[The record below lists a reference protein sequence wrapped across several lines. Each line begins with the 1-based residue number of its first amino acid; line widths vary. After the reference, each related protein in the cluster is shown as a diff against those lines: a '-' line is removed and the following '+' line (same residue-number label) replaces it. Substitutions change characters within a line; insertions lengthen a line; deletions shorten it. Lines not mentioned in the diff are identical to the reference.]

1 MNFVIILEALK
12 FYKSR
17 SARTI
22 QVWFVLLYGINI
34 LPFILPFVDLNF
46 DAYAQA
52 LGDLMKGSLP
62 DGGLT
67 QIMTRGNW
75 IFLGLMVLTS
85 LISSFFTLM
94 YAVGVVSETDAEQPQ
109 HILRRSLASLP
120 RLLLFGLLMAVP
132 AILSSCLAFIPLI
145 VFGVMMYFLPLN
157 LALDKL
163 TLTEAMQ
170 RSFESTKQRRF
181 FIFLQIVLLSLLI
194 SLPETLVESLVPGE
208 TLPYAFVSTFF
219 VVLRALVQGRLM
231 GILYLLIVKKVQ
243 FVLPSKTTD

>member
-1 MNFVIILEALK
+1 VNFVIILEALK

-120 RLLLFGLLMAVP
+120 RLLLFGLLMDGCAGNLVILPRFHTADCFWRDDVFP
-132 AILSSCLAFIPLI
+132 AAEP
-145 VFGVMMYFLPLN
+145 G
-157 LALDKL
+157 AGQAD
-163 TLTEAMQ
+163 AD
-170 RSFESTKQRRF
+170 RSD
-181 FIFLQIVLLSLLI
+181 
-194 SLPETLVESLVPGE
+194 
-208 TLPYAFVSTFF
+208 A
-219 VVLRALVQGRLM
+219 A
-231 GILYLLIVKKVQ
+231 Q
-243 FVLPSKTTD
+243 F